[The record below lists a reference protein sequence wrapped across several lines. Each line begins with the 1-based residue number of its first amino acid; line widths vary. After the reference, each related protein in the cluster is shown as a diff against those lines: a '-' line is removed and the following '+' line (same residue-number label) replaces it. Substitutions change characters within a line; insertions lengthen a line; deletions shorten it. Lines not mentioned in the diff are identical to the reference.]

1 MIVAAGYVAYWSSS
15 PGLEPIVRPLIFVF
29 LLLAAM
35 LAIAGHRVKPITPT
49 ATELLLYTLG
59 LVSAGVA
66 LVRSVDYSI
75 YYSMYFLTAIICFS
89 VIARSVPLERLLDLA
104 ALSVLLCVVT
114 TILFDWQDLLTCLS
128 ISIGKSGLR
137 RFGPFGNH
145 PLLVG
150 YFAGSGSIL
159 MVRRAYLTRNKWERI
174 AMAGGVAFAWAM
186 VLAAS
191 ARSAVLGLIAASL
204 FAFGAELADSCK
216 GTKLG
221 RGGVILI
228 VVGLMVAVYLAFTS
242 TYLQDI
248 LEVNSNTRGV
258 GSGVTGRTDL
268 WAKGLEALTS
278 DPFLV
283 AFGGGLRSSE
293 YSVIGF
299 LTENSYITILLDSGA
314 LVGSTLILF
323 VLIAPFSALRQL
335 RASTA
340 KPNPLLLFPSFFVFL
355 IVQCF
360 FVRYLI
366 GLGNPTALFTL
377 VLLMALSMRAGFR
390 ESVAKES
397 SANPRGLPGRGS
409 NASARQR
416 GAQGLRTHCL
426 TDSVRRSKRYQR
438 PVTTISTA
446 PSSIANS
453 P

>member
-1 MIVAAGYVAYWSSS
+1 MIEAMIVAAGYVAYWSSS

-204 FAFGAELADSCK
+204 FAFGAELRFLK

-390 ESVAKES
+390 ESVAKDPQPTRAAS
-397 SANPRGLPGRGS
+397 PGEARTPQFINATPKGS
-409 NASARQR
+409 
-416 GAQGLRTHCL
+416 GPT
-426 TDSVRRSKRYQR
+426 V
-438 PVTTISTA
+438 
-446 PSSIANS
+446 
-453 P
+453 